1 MTFFSKKLCIRKGN
15 NAFVSY
21 MIRWAVSRICIHIT
35 LSQYC
40 SVFGPREQVLDILVQ
55 DEDFDGG
62 EVIVIGVGIGGQGA
76 TAPHFSEGL
85 SGAPPGNE

>member
-35 LSQYC
+35 LSQYS

-62 EVIVIGVGIGGQGA
+62 EVIGVIIGGPGV
-76 TAPHFSEGL
+76 TAPPFSEGL

>member
-35 LSQYC
+35 LSQYS
-40 SVFGPREQVLDILVQ
+40 SVFGPREQVLGILVQ

-62 EVIVIGVGIGGQGA
+62 EVIVIGLGIGGRG
-76 TAPHFSEGL
+76 PLPPFSVGL